1 MSFFSSTLNRLNRK
15 NSMWVSIRLFVFLL
29 FSSFTLQAE
38 PVFQFHALDKR
49 HGLASSVVY
58 DIAED
63 SDGFVWFATEDGLQK
78 YDGFEFVSY
87 RHSRK
92 DDNSLAN
99 NIVRSLLVDDEG
111 RLWVGTDNGLNIYRK
126 EYNDFV
132 RIGGSKT
139 DVEGNYVEDSND
151 SRGLS
156 SNRIRDLYQTSDGV
170 IWIGTTKG
178 LSSLDPRSLKFNNFD
193 HSKVRSILEDDH
205 KQIWVGTLESGLH
218 LFDRN
223 TFKFKPVNR
232 IIGTDKNDSL
242 RLTSLENESII
253 DIYSDSYGRIL
264 IATWGQG
271 VFRLNRDSHRLEQYH
286 LNLPSE
292 YVRTIHQDES
302 GRIWF
307 GTADG
312 IIIQDTVENKA
323 RIINSKNKNLISTNV
338 DNVSKIF
345 QSMDET
351 IWIGMGGGGLSRHF
365 PLSRKFESFGIHNNT
380 SLGIPDPVVFSLSEN
395 TDGNI
400 WVGSESGK
408 LSLFNS
414 VSERFTHYPLILD
427 NQQFTASISD
437 IYQISEDLLLVG
449 TGYGLFKYWLK
460 TGVLEMYKSDLSP
473 FNRVGEPV
481 KSIESDSYGR
491 IWVVFTRTG
500 ISAFEV
506 KNSEIK
512 QIEKYNI
519 NISAPQALVI
529 DSRDKLLIGTEG
541 LGIVEVL
548 FKDAKVE
555 KNIVPGSKG
564 ANILW
569 MTRDWNGDLW
579 SATASQGIKFFSQ
592 NGGVIGIGEEEG
604 LPNNTVY
611 SILSDVASQRIWATT
626 NLGMVSIDPMTF
638 TIERYGFYDGLQG
651 DEFNRAGLR
660 TLNGYIYFGGMNGFN
675 RFFPNIIKNKLFI
688 QKPKITGLRVAN
700 GELQAPS
707 NSKSLLVSKKINL
720 NFDQTPFSIEFTSP
734 QFVKPSNIEFRY
746 RLLGLDDKW
755 ITAAKDS
762 RRATYT
768 NIPHGGYVFELQAR
782 DINSSWGEY
791 VERKN
796 IVIHPSIW
804 LSGIA
809 KLIYFLVIFSIFA
822 TFMYLNWK
830 RRQADR
836 LTQRTITESEE
847 RLRLS
852 LWASGNEIWDW
863 NIRSGEVLRSDT
875 DKNIEINCSKLSRNL
890 KELSGYIH
898 KYDVD
903 RVKRELNKHLSGKS
917 GFFDCAYRIKDE
929 KLKWRW
935 IQDRAKVVE
944 RDEDNKP
951 IRMSG
956 TQKDVSEIHRKDEE
970 IERLGQA
977 FRTTSDGVW
986 IRDAQ
991 WRLIECNPSY
1001 EKITGFSF
1009 EEKEGE
1015 ELWFPDVSEQ
1025 PVNVIQRIRL
1035 SLMEK
1040 GNWQGEV
1047 WAERKGESPFP
1058 QKLSVDTIL
1067 DEKGYVRYY
1076 VGVFSDITFHK
1087 RSEEEFRRLANFDS
1101 LTGLPNRACLY
1112 DRLNQTIEK
1121 TRIRRERFALFVV
1134 DIDNFKRVND
1144 SLGHS
1149 VGDTLIS
1156 EVALRLTKCN
1166 RDGDTIARIGGDEF
1180 VIIRDS
1186 IQSSTEVASFA
1197 ELMLSELNLPVYIKG
1212 QKLNLNF
1219 SIGITISPGDGIVA
1233 EKLLR
1238 NADTAM
1244 YEAKKEVLN
1253 SYHFYS
1259 AELNDKARKKLSMEN
1274 ELRSAIE
1281 QDSIDLMYQ
1290 PKVDLK
1296 TGEVCGIEALARW
1309 THPKLGSVSPIE
1321 FIELAEETGLILDM
1335 GRKLLQKAVRQTKKW
1350 VDEGVMRGRM
1360 SVNLSAH
1367 QFWQRD
1373 LIAEVDDVL
1382 IAEDLGAK
1390 YLELELTE
1398 SACVKDVEETI
1409 EQMVGLRK
1417 LGVHLALDDFGTG
1430 YSSLSQLKE
1439 LPLDTLK
1446 VDRSFIQNIQHNEQD
1461 GNIVRAIIDIAN
1473 NLNLSVVIEGVENQE
1488 QCEYLWHSRA
1498 NIIQG
1503 YFFSRPVSNL
1513 VMKDLLT
1520 KKWDR
1525 KNYLSHVSTN
1535 VTPLA

>member
-1 MSFFSSTLNRLNRK
+1 MSFFSSTLSRLNRK
-15 NSMWVSIRLFVFLL
+15 NSMCGSIRLVLFLL
-29 FSSFTLQAE
+29 FTSFNLQAE
-38 PVFQFHALDKR
+38 PVFQFHALDKQ

-78 YDGFEFVSY
+78 YDGFEFVNY
-87 RHSRK
+87 RHSRRN
-92 DDNSLAN
+92 DNSLSS

-132 RIGGSKT
+132 RVGASKGGIEENS
-139 DVEGNYVEDSND
+139 ESGE
-151 SRGLS
+151 LS

-178 LSSLDPRSLKFNNFD
+178 LSSLEPRSLKLNNFN

-205 KQIWVGTLESGLH
+205 KQLWVGTLGSGLH

-223 TFKFKPVNR
+223 TSKFKSVNR
-232 IIGTDKNDSL
+232 IIDGNKNDSSEIS
-242 RLTSLENESII
+242 SLENESII
-253 DIYSDSYGRIL
+253 DIFSDSYGRIL
-264 IATWGQG
+264 IATWGRG
-271 VFRLNRDSHRLEQYH
+271 IYRLNRDSHNLRKYLID
-286 LNLPSE
+286 LPSE
-292 YVRTIHQDES
+292 NVRTIHQDEAGS
-302 GRIWF
+302 LWF
-307 GTADG
+307 GTARG
-312 IIIQDTVENKA
+312 IVIQDTVENEV
-323 RIINSKNKNLISTNV
+323 RFINSKNKNLISTSIENV
-338 DNVSKIF
+338 FKIF
-345 QSMDET
+345 QGRDRT
-351 IWIGMGGGGLSRHF
+351 IWIGVQGGGLSRHF
-365 PLSRKFESFGIHNNT
+365 PSSRKFESFALHDDE
-380 SLGIPDPVVFSLSEN
+380 SLGLSDPIVFSISEN
-395 TDGNI
+395 YGGDI
-400 WVGSESGK
+400 WIGTETGK
-408 LSLFNS
+408 LSLFNPS
-414 VSERFTHYPLILD
+414 TEVFKHFSLKFNDDIFHEAISE
-427 NQQFTASISD
+427 
-437 IYQISEDLLLVG
+437 IYQVDDELLLLG
-449 TGYGLFKYWLK
+449 TDKGLHLYWLK
-460 TGVLEMYKSDLSP
+460 TGRLEKYTPNISP
-473 FNRVGEPV
+473 KNNEDELV
-481 KSIESDSYGR
+481 KAIRADNQGR
-491 IWVVFTRTG
+491 IWVLFSHSG
-500 ISAFEV
+500 LKAFEIDN
-506 KNSEIK
+506 KKDIK
-512 QIEKYNI
+512 LVSTYEVDIPSPQTMTIESNE
-519 NISAPQALVI
+519 
-529 DSRDKLLIGTEG
+529 KLFVGTEG
-541 LGIVEVL
+541 LGIIEVSVSKQGL
-548 FKDAKVE
+548 TKSV
-555 KNIVPGSKG
+555 VPESEN

-569 MTRDWNGDLW
+569 LDRDWSGRLW
-579 SATASQGIKFFSQ
+579 AATASQGIKVFSEA
-592 NGGVIGIGEEEG
+592 GEISRIGEDEG

-611 SILSDVASQRIWATT
+611 SIIADSVSKKVWVTT
-626 NLGMVSIDPMTF
+626 NLGMVSVEPNTF
-638 TIERYGFYDGLQG
+638 NIERYGFYDGLQG
-651 DEFNRAGLR
+651 DEFNRAGIISR
-660 TLNGYIYFGGMNGFN
+660 NGFVYVGGMNGFS
-675 RFFPNIIKNKLFI
+675 RFYPNIIENKLFI
-688 QKPKITGLRVAN
+688 EKPIITGLSVAN
-700 GELQAPS
+700 KKIKD
-707 NSKSLLVSKKINL
+707 NSGTAESLLVSKTINL
-720 NFDQTPFSIEFTSP
+720 KYNQTPFSLEFTSP
-734 QFVKPSNIEFRY
+734 QFVKPSSIEFRY

-755 ITAAKDS
+755 ITAAKVS

-768 NIPHGGYVFELQAR
+768 NIPHGDYVFELQAR

-791 VERKN
+791 IERKN
-796 IVIHPSIW
+796 IIIHPPFW
-804 LSGIA
+804 LSTFA
-809 KLIYFLVIFSIFA
+809 KLIYFLVIFTILG
-822 TFMYLNWK
+822 TFIYLNWK

-836 LTQRTITESEE
+836 LTQKTITESEE

-863 NIRSGEVLRSDT
+863 NIKSGEVLRSDT
-875 DKNIEINCSKLSRNL
+875 DKNIEINCSKLSRGL
-890 KELSGYIH
+890 KELSSYIH

-903 RVKRELNKHLSGKS
+903 RVRRELNQHLSGKS
-917 GFFDCAYRIKDE
+917 EYFDSAYRIKDE
-929 KLKWRW
+929 KLGWRW

-944 RDEDNKP
+944 RDENNKP

-1015 ELWFPDVSEQ
+1015 ELWFPEVSEQ

-1047 WAERKGESPFP
+1047 WSERKGESPFP

-1121 TRIRRERFALFVV
+1121 TRIRKERFAIFMV

-1144 SLGHS
+1144 SLGHN

-1156 EVALRLTKCN
+1156 EVASRLTSCN

-1281 QDSIDLMYQ
+1281 QDSIDLVYQ

-1296 TGEVCGIEALARW
+1296 TGKVCGMEALARW
-1309 THPKLGSVSPIE
+1309 NHPKLGTVSPVE

-1335 GRKLLQKAVRQTKKW
+1335 GHKLLQKAVGQTKKW

-1373 LIAEVDDVL
+1373 LITEVNEILNAEG
-1382 IAEDLGAK
+1382 LGAK

-1473 NLNLSVVIEGVENQE
+1473 SLNLSVVIEGVENQE
-1488 QCEYLWHSRA
+1488 QCEFLWHSRA

-1503 YFFSRPVSNL
+1503 YFFSRPVSCS
-1513 VMKDLLT
+1513 VMKELLT

-1525 KNYLSHVSTN
+1525 KIYLPHVSSN
-1535 VTPLA
+1535 VTSLG

>member
-1 MSFFSSTLNRLNRK
+1 MCGL
-15 NSMWVSIRLFVFLL
+15 IRLFVFLL
-29 FSSFTLQAE
+29 FASFSLRAE

-92 DDNSLAN
+92 NDNSLSN

-111 RLWVGTDNGLNIYRK
+111 RLWVGTDNGLNIYRR

-132 RIGGSKT
+132 RIGVAKVDGQDKSKT
-139 DVEGNYVEDSND
+139 G
-151 SRGLS
+151 GLNS
-156 SNRIRDLYQTSDGV
+156 DRIRDIYQTSDGV

-178 LSSLDPRSLKFNNFD
+178 LSSLDPRSLEFNNFD
-193 HSKVRSILEDDH
+193 HSKVRSIFEDDH
-205 KQIWVGTLESGLH
+205 KQLWVGTLGSGLH

-223 TFKFKPVNR
+223 TTEFKSVNR
-232 IIGTDKNDSL
+232 IIGKDNKAVDEI
-242 RLTSLENESII
+242 TSLEDESII
-253 DIYSDSYGRIL
+253 DIFSDSYGRIL
-264 IATWGQG
+264 IATWGKG
-271 VFRLNRDSHRLEQYH
+271 VYRLNRDSHRLEKYH
-286 LNLPSE
+286 INLPSD
-292 YVRTIHQDES
+292 YVRTIHQDEAGS
-302 GRIWF
+302 LWF
-307 GTADG
+307 GTFRG
-312 IIIQDTVENKA
+312 IVIQDTVENEI
-323 RIINSKNKNLISTNV
+323 RYINSKNKNLISTNV
-338 DNVSKIF
+338 ENVFKIF
-345 QSMDET
+345 QGRDRT
-351 IWIGMGGGGLSRHF
+351 IWIGVQGGGLSRHF
-365 PLSRKFESFGIHNNT
+365 PSSRKFESFALHDDET
-380 SLGIPDPVVFSLSEN
+380 LGLSDPVVFSISEN
-395 TDGNI
+395 YESNI
-400 WVGSESGK
+400 WIGTETGK
-408 LSLFNS
+408 LSLFNPS
-414 VSERFTHYPLILD
+414 TEVFKHFPLIYND
-427 NQQFTASISD
+427 EIFHEAISE
-437 IYQISEDLLLVG
+437 IYQVNEELLLLG
-449 TGYGLFKYWLK
+449 TDKGLHFYWFK
-460 TGVLEMYKSDLSP
+460 TGHLEKYSSFSSPNKKENELIKAIRTDDL
-473 FNRVGEPV
+473 
-481 KSIESDSYGR
+481 GR
-491 IWVVFTRTG
+491 IWVLFSHSG
-500 ISAFEV
+500 LKAFELDNNTNELV
-506 KNSEIK
+506 NIYETDIPSPQTMIVDSN
-512 QIEKYNI
+512 EKLY
-519 NISAPQALVI
+519 V
-529 DSRDKLLIGTEG
+529 GTEG
-541 LGIVEVL
+541 LGIIDVSVSKQGL
-548 FKDAKVE
+548 KKS
-555 KNIVPGSKG
+555 IIQGSES

-569 MTRDWNGDLW
+569 LDRDWNGGLW
-579 SATASQGIKFFSQ
+579 AATASQGIKVFTGTGEIFR
-592 NGGVIGIGEEEG
+592 IGEEEG

-611 SILSDVASQRIWATT
+611 SIIADSLSKKVWATT
-626 NLGMVSIDPMTF
+626 NLGMVSIEPNTF
-638 TIERYGFYDGLQG
+638 NIERYGFYDGLQG
-651 DEFNRAGLR
+651 DEFNRSGILSK
-660 TLNGYIYFGGMNGFN
+660 NGFVYVGGMNGFS
-675 RFFPNIIKNKLFI
+675 RFYPNIIENKLFI
-688 QKPKITGLRVAN
+688 ENPIITNLSVAN
-700 GELQAPS
+700 RKINTISDGLPVVE
-707 NSKSLLVSKKINL
+707 SLLVSKSINL
-720 NFDQTPFSIEFTSP
+720 KHNQTPFSLEFTSP

-755 ITAAKDS
+755 ITAAKGS

-768 NIPHGGYVFELQAR
+768 NIPHGDYVFELQAR

-791 VERKN
+791 TERKN
-796 IVIHPSIW
+796 IIIHPPLW
-804 LSGIA
+804 LSTIA
-809 KLIYFLVIFSIFA
+809 KLIYFLIIFSILG
-822 TFMYLNWK
+822 TFFYLNWK
-830 RRQADR
+830 RRQADL
-836 LTQRTITESEE
+836 LTQKTITESEE

-875 DKNIEINCSKLSRNL
+875 DKNIEINCSKLSRSL
-890 KELSGYIH
+890 KELSNYIH

-903 RVKRELNKHLSGKS
+903 RVKRELNQHLSGKS
-917 GFFDCAYRIKDE
+917 EYFDSAYRIKDD
-929 KLKWRW
+929 KLGWRW

-944 RDEDNKP
+944 RDENNKP
-951 IRMSG
+951 RRMSG

-986 IRDAQ
+986 IRDAR

-1047 WAERKGESPFP
+1047 WAERKDASPFP

-1087 RSEEEFRRLANFDS
+1087 RTEEEFRRLANFDS

-1121 TRIRRERFALFVV
+1121 TRIRKERFALFVV

-1144 SLGHS
+1144 SLGHN

-1156 EVALRLTKCN
+1156 EVALRLTNCN
-1166 RDGDTIARIGGDEF
+1166 RDGDTIARVGGDEF

-1197 ELMLSELNLPVYIKG
+1197 ELMLKELNQPVYIKG

-1259 AELNDKARKKLSMEN
+1259 AELNTKARKKLSMEN
-1274 ELRSAIE
+1274 ELRSAID
-1281 QDSIDLMYQ
+1281 QDAIDLVYQ

-1296 TGEVCGIEALARW
+1296 TGEVCGMEALARW
-1309 THPKLGSVSPIE
+1309 THPKLGAVSPIE

-1335 GRKLLQKAVRQTKKW
+1335 GQKLLQKAVAQTKRW
-1350 VDEGVMRGRM
+1350 VDQGLMRGRM

-1373 LIAEVDDVL
+1373 LIAEVDL
-1382 IAEDLGAK
+1382 ILKEEGLDAK

-1398 SACVKDVEETI
+1398 SACVKDVDQTI

-1446 VDRSFIQNIQHNEQD
+1446 VDKSFIHNIQHNEQE

-1473 NLNLSVVIEGVENQE
+1473 SLNLSVVIEGVESQE

-1503 YFFSRPVSNL
+1503 YFFSRPVSHL

-1520 KKWDR
+1520 KKWD
-1525 KNYLSHVSTN
+1525 KSSYLPHASTK
-1535 VTPLA
+1535 VTPLG